1 MNDCLDTLLKM
12 MHRRTLFEK
21 KGIKMMTQKIFN
33 ENSDVW
39 RGIPG
44 CGRLRTRGGEGY
56 KIAEIL
62 RTSFM
67 FLMKSYINVPVD
79 SSFKP

>member
-1 MNDCLDTLLKM
+1 MKI
-12 MHRRTLFEK
+12 RTSGGVFLVV
-21 KGIKMMTQKIFN
+21 
-33 ENSDVW
+33 DV
-39 RGIPG
+39 
-44 CGRLRTRGGEGY
+44 CGQGGGEGY